1 MIRKSALIAIVAAIF
16 ALSGQVHAQYMS
28 GYSEL
33 GDTETVSS
41 LKKHITTVSSAMM
54 EGRKA
59 GSEGEKMTAEYI
71 TKVLNEYG
79 VDVLS
84 GESGDP
90 FGIRQ
95 ENGDTLVSRNVCGFI
110 QGWDKSLRDR
120 YIVIGARMDNLGT
133 GSMTV
138 DGNKVEKIYYG
149 ANGNAS
155 GVAMMLELARMLKTN
170 KALLRRSVLLLAF
183 GASKESFAGSWYFLN
198 RSFSDVS
205 NIDAMINLDMLGTGA
220 DGFFAFTASNA
231 DMNAMVEALSSELQ
245 PIRPVITSQEPYPSD
260 NIAFYDKGIPSIFF
274 TTGRY
279 PAHDTERDTQSIID
293 YDNMEKE
300 LEYIY
305 NYSVSLAN
313 GPKPIFNPTEVV
325 KLTGG
330 VSGVVPYYDCDVKP
344 SFLGSTDPTVFLQKW
359 VYSYMKYP
367 EEALKQGIQGR
378 VLVDFVIGEDGKI
391 RDVKVLKGA
400 DPLLDDEAVRI
411 ISGSPAWKP
420 GKVRGKKVSSE
431 MSLYVEFRLEKKGTR
446 SFGFKKHNT

>member
-279 PAHDTERDTQSIID
+279 PAHNTERDTQSIID
-293 YDNMEKE
+293 YDNME
-300 LEYIY
+300 
-305 NYSVSLAN
+305 
-313 GPKPIFNPTEVV
+313 
-325 KLTGG
+325 
-330 VSGVVPYYDCDVKP
+330 
-344 SFLGSTDPTVFLQKW
+344 
-359 VYSYMKYP
+359 
-367 EEALKQGIQGR
+367 
-378 VLVDFVIGEDGKI
+378 
-391 RDVKVLKGA
+391 
-400 DPLLDDEAVRI
+400 
-411 ISGSPAWKP
+411 
-420 GKVRGKKVSSE
+420 
-431 MSLYVEFRLEKKGTR
+431 
-446 SFGFKKHNT
+446 